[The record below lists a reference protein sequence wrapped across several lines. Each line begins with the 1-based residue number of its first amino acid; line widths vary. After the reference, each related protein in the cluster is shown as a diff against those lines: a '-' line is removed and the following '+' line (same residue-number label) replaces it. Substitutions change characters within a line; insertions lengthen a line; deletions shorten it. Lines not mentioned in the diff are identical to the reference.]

1 MGVFLT
7 FAKWSLQIGG
17 VNGSIGVRS
26 RVLCVY
32 ACTCS
37 AYVFSTLISG
47 MCVRVRV

>member
-32 ACTCS
+32 VCTCS
-37 AYVFSTLISG
+37 AYVISSLISG